1 MHILGLTMNSAFVDA
16 LENDLESLLHMNDFI
31 TFLNRRARRQIIYA
45 AHEVELLEIS
55 PSRELNQLA

>member
-1 MHILGLTMNSAFVDA
+1 MPILDLTMNTAIVDA
-16 LENDLESLLHMNDFI
+16 LENDLESRLHMNDFI
-31 TFLNRRARRQIIYA
+31 TFLNFRTRRQIVYA